1 MSSQSF
7 GTFNAPMHNSS
18 SQPEGNALRG
28 FFIGLIPLL
37 LLIIVVASTYLLTA
51 FARQLTAS
59 SGFFA
64 QQQAAVIVLLAGF
77 VVALVVSVVAIIVM
91 MKRVKAWQQEG
102 ASRLARGMLLA
113 LGVTALVVLMPVV
126 LAIVLPQHPAQ

>member
-7 GTFNAPMHNSS
+7 GTFNAPMHMSS
-18 SQPEGNALRG
+18 SQPKGNALRG

-37 LLIIVVASTYLLTA
+37 LLIIVVAGTYLLTA

-64 QQQAAVIVLLAGF
+64 QQQAAIIVLLAGF
-77 VVALVVSVVAIIVM
+77 LVALVVYVVAFRAM
-91 MKRVKAWQQEG
+91 MRRVKAWQQEG
-102 ASRLARGMLLA
+102 ASGLTRGILLA
-113 LGVTALVVLMPVV
+113 LGASVLVVLMPVV
-126 LAIVLPQHPAQ
+126 LAIVLPQHPAP